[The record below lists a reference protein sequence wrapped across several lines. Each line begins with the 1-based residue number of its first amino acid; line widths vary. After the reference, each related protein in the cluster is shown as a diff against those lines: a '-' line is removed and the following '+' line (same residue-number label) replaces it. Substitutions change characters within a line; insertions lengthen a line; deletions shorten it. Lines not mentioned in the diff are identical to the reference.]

1 MVVIGFEESEITS
14 LFRIVAIILKLGNV
28 SFKHRNN
35 FDGTNGCS
43 VSDGEGGSN
52 RYTGYVMKLNRIVY
66 FRHNIPIKIS
76 YICIYTVV

>member
-1 MVVIGFEESEITS
+1 MIGFEESEITS

-52 RYTGYVMKLNRIVY
+52 NNNNNKYIHLD
-66 FRHNIPIKIS
+66 KIS
-76 YICIYTVV
+76 YNLIKKICINK